1 MLPTHPM
8 SSGTGSSPS
17 SGVDQGRSFQLE
29 LRRILTSRCFHRRL
43 RPAGHMASGPF
54 ACQLSAL
61 SSRGIAV
68 MNRREALLL
77 LAGTL
82 RALTPQQNETVATIA
97 ELIIPKTD
105 TPGARE
111 AGVPAFIDVMLADW
125 GDDDQR
131 QMITAGLA
139 NVDERS
145 RTAFGKDFVACTL
158 AQQTEI
164 LEDLDYELAR
174 LRDTKSDTSKNF
186 FQAMKWLTLTGYYTS
201 EVGATSELHYRV
213 VPGRYEPCYPLAP

>member
-1 MLPTHPM
+1 
-8 SSGTGSSPS
+8 
-17 SGVDQGRSFQLE
+17 
-29 LRRILTSRCFHRRL
+29 
-43 RPAGHMASGPF
+43 
-54 ACQLSAL
+54 
-61 SSRGIAV
+61 
-68 MNRREALLL
+68 MNRREMLLL
-77 LAGTL
+77 LAGTAALPDQLLAVGRTVHKKVRAGTL
-82 RALTPQQNETVATIA
+82 RTLDPHQNETIATIA

-131 QMITAGLA
+131 QMIAAGLA

-145 RTAFGKDFVACTL
+145 RATYGKDFIGCTP
-158 AQQTEI
+158 AQQTEV

-201 EVGATSELHYRV
+201 EVGATSEQHFRI
-213 VPGRYEPCYPLAP
+213 VPTRYEPCYPLEQQ

>member
-1 MLPTHPM
+1 
-8 SSGTGSSPS
+8 
-17 SGVDQGRSFQLE
+17 
-29 LRRILTSRCFHRRL
+29 
-43 RPAGHMASGPF
+43 
-54 ACQLSAL
+54 
-61 SSRGIAV
+61 

-77 LAGTL
+77 LAGTAALPDRLLALGRSVHKRVRVGTL
-82 RALTPQQNETVATIA
+82 RTLNSHQNETVATIA

-105 TPGARE
+105 TPGARD

-131 QMITAGLA
+131 QMFTTGLA

-145 RTAFGKDFVACTL
+145 RAAFGKDFVGCVAW
-158 AQQTEI
+158 QQTEI
-164 LEDLDYELAR
+164 LKDLDYELAR
-174 LRDTKSDTSKNF
+174 LRDTKADTSKNF

-213 VPGRYEPCYPLAP
+213 VPGRYEPCYPLDQ

>member
-1 MLPTHPM
+1 
-8 SSGTGSSPS
+8 
-17 SGVDQGRSFQLE
+17 
-29 LRRILTSRCFHRRL
+29 
-43 RPAGHMASGPF
+43 
-54 ACQLSAL
+54 
-61 SSRGIAV
+61 
-68 MNRREALLL
+68 MNRREVLALLAGTAAL
-77 LAGTL
+77 PDQLFAVGRTLHKKVRAGTL

-105 TPGARE
+105 TAGARD
-111 AGVPAFIDVMLADW
+111 AGVAQWIDVMLADW

-131 QMITAGLA
+131 QMFTTGLA

-145 RTAFGKDFVACTL
+145 RAAFGKAFVACTPE
-158 AQQTEI
+158 QQTEI

-201 EVGATSELHYRV
+201 EVGATSEQHFRI
-213 VPGRYEPCYPLAP
+213 VPGRYEPCYPLEQQ